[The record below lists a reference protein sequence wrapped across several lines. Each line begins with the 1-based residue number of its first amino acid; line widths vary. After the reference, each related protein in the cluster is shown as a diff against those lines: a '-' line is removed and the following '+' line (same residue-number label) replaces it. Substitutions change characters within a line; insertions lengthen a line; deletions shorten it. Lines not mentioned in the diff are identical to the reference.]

1 MKTLKPEVIQNS
13 LNELGGF
20 EAILCL
26 SLRLLLNF
34 ETVI

>member
-20 EAILCL
+20 ETILRL
-26 SLRLLLNF
+26 SLWLILNF